1 MPCDHRQKQRN
12 AAGREGSDQA
22 MKVEHSPE
30 LLAYM
35 QEKRRKTISVEVAKS
50 DHSDF
55 EVAEIYLRLVKD
67 DFASY
72 LKDKKRY
79 RSVKTEE
86 GELLLPPYVLE
97 IDPVV
102 RLCLKRRWVF
112 RTITVDGI
120 RL

>member
-1 MPCDHRQKQRN
+1 MR
-12 AAGREGSDQA
+12 
-22 MKVEHSPE
+22 VEYSPE
-30 LLAYM
+30 LLEYM
-35 QEKRRKTISVEVAKS
+35 HRKNRRVISVEVAKS

-55 EVAEIYLRLVKD
+55 EVAEIFLRLVKD

-72 LKDKKRY
+72 LKEKKRY

-86 GELLLPPYVLE
+86 GEILFPPYVLE

-102 RLCLKRRWVF
+102 RLDLKKRWIF
-112 RTITVDGI
+112 SSLTVEGV